1 MAALFLLDS
10 VCLIQSV
17 AKTEISAAG
26 MFAKLLAS
34 LHEGG
39 GVVTDLVLDALIPF
53 MHGSTEPSTLL
64 PAEVTKIILSK
75 NVNG

>member
-39 GVVTDLVLDALIPF
+39 GVVTDLVLDALW
-53 MHGSTEPSTLL
+53 
-64 PAEVTKIILSK
+64 V
-75 NVNG
+75 